1 MDNYKWKITLG
12 DWSDDGHGKTKVFVI
27 ETNVSFKHI
36 VECYKKSVEKYLDF
50 STYVCAEYG
59 DSSINMEQIE
69 LFESIGMDM
78 SYYKEEFDNE
88 DERFWVAKEDYIDLL
103 LMFVGLSSDEKIEYS
118 IITDELPEFVHYASM
133 FGYGLFW

>member
-1 MDNYKWKITLG
+1 MDKYKWKITLG
-12 DWSDDGHGKTKVFVI
+12 DWSDDGHGKTETFVI
-27 ETNVSFKHI
+27 ETNVPFKYI
-36 VECYKKSVEKYLDF
+36 VEYYKKSVEKYLDF

-88 DERFWVAKEDYIDLL
+88 DERFWVAKEDYVDLL
-103 LMFVGLSSDEKIEYS
+103 LMFVGLSSNKKIEYS
-118 IITDELPEFVHYASM
+118 IITDKLPEFVRHASM